1 MKSFLTFIDIYG
13 TKFHFYFHGYIKF
26 NTWIGGI
33 ITILISTLLLSFFY
47 IFGEDFFFRKNPSFT
62 YSTVGEDYKKIDLSS
77 KKIVIAFRIED
88 DFGFALDS
96 KNLIYPMIYYY
107 SAVPN

>member
-47 IFGEDFFFRKNPSFT
+47 IFEEDFFLEKILLSHIQLL
-62 YSTVGEDYKKIDLSS
+62 EKIIKK
-77 KKIVIAFRIED
+77 
-88 DFGFALDS
+88 
-96 KNLIYPMIYYY
+96 LIYQ
-107 SAVPN
+107 VKK

>member
-1 MKSFLTFIDIYG
+1 MDWRNHNNINFNTFI
-13 TKFHFYFHGYIKF
+13 KLFLYI
-26 NTWIGGI
+26 WRR
-33 ITILISTLLLSFFY
+33 
-47 IFGEDFFFRKNPSFT
+47 FFFRKNPSFT

-107 SAVPN
+107 SAVPNSN